1 MSPVKDYVE
10 TLKTELALVTN
21 LLPDGVEIEHLHW
34 GGGTPTLLPAET
46 MTGLARVIFDHIPM
60 AEASQFSVEID
71 PNEIDDERMDA
82 LVDAGMNRASIGV
95 QDFDPRIQETIGRVQ
110 DYEVTRFAVD
120 GLRERGIESLNMD
133 ILYGLPHQT
142 KAGIAESVQKVLSL
156 SPDRVALYGYA
167 HVPWMAKRQALIPT
181 DALPTPEERLELF
194 DTARELFVWD
204 NYEEIGIDHFARPE
218 DGLAVAQK
226 AGVMHRNFQGY
237 TEDVSETLIGVGA
250 SAISRYP
257 GGYAQNNPST
267 SGYQKAVRSGELA
280 TSRGHAFQGEDLLR
294 GYIIE
299 ALMCDFG
306 FSFGE
311 MAGQSGSTIA
321 QLQEM
326 TRDLEVQFPGMVEVS
341 EARVEI
347 LNRGRP
353 LTRIIARHLD
363 AYDMSAAG
371 HSSAV

>member
-1 MSPVKDYVE
+1 MSPVKAYVE
-10 TLKTELALVTN
+10 TLKTELGLIAN

-34 GGGTPTLLPAET
+34 GGGTPTLMPAET
-46 MTGLARVIFDHIPM
+46 ITGLAKEIFDHIPM

-71 PNEIDDERMDA
+71 PNEIDDDRMDA
-82 LVDAGMNRASIGV
+82 LVAAGMNRASVGV
-95 QDFDPRIQETIGRVQ
+95 QDFDPQIQETIGRVQ
-110 DYEVTRFAVD
+110 GYDVTQFAVE
-120 GLRERGIESLNMD
+120 GLRARGIESLNMD

-142 KAGIAESVQKVLSL
+142 RTGIADSVQKVLSL

-181 DALPTPEERLELF
+181 NALPTPEERLDLF
-194 DTARELFVWD
+194 ETARELFVWD
-204 NYEEIGIDHFARPE
+204 GYKEIGIDHFARPE

-237 TEDVSETLIGVGA
+237 TEDISETLIGVGA

-257 GGYAQNNPST
+257 GGYAQNDPST
-267 SGYQKAVRSGELA
+267 SGYQKAVRAGGLA
-280 TSRGHAFQGEDLLR
+280 TSRGHAFRGEDLLR
-294 GYIIE
+294 GFLIE

-306 FSFGE
+306 FSFGD
-311 MAGQSGSTIA
+311 MAGQSGTTVTI
-321 QLQEM
+321 LQGM
-326 TRDLEVQFPGMVEVS
+326 TRDLEARFPGMVEVT
-341 EARVEI
+341 EARVDI
-347 LNRGRP
+347 LKRGRP

-363 AYDMSAAG
+363 AYDMSAKG